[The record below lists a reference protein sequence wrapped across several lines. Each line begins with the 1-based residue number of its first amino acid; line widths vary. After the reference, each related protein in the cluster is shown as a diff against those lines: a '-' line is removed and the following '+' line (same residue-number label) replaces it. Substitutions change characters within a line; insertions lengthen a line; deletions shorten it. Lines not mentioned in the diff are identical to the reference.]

1 MYPRLGTPVLDDQHS
16 CVGSAGRN
24 RSLSG
29 GVQGSGHGRESKTQ
43 LKWNSA
49 WVVVTLSHLASST
62 IFLQHFF
69 ACRW

>member
-29 GVQGSGHGRESKTQ
+29 GVQGSGHGREIKPS
-43 LKWNSA
+43 
-49 WVVVTLSHLASST
+49 
-62 IFLQHFF
+62 
-69 ACRW
+69 